1 VVSAGQNG
9 RLHRKETI
17 MNAPAPSVSL
27 GFAALN
33 FDCVDPAALADFW
46 GNVLGRPAG
55 PGKAPGGFVVE
66 ETAPASGPRLIFL
79 PVAQPEKVKN
89 LLRPI
94 LLTEQYDQEIER
106 LNGLGAKPLEEI
118 KVPGARYT
126 TFADPEGNAFDLL
139 TWLSE

>member
-1 VVSAGQNG
+1 
-9 RLHRKETI
+9 

-46 GNVLGRPAG
+46 GKVLGRPAS
-55 PGKAPGGFVVE
+55 PGKAPGGFVV
-66 ETAPASGPRLIFL
+66 AR
-79 PVAQPEKVKN
+79 
-89 LLRPI
+89 
-94 LLTEQYDQEIER
+94 
-106 LNGLGAKPLEEI
+106 PLEEI